1 MDGLIIGGGIQGN
14 LHAPL
19 VGLFNNIVG
28 SIDLILQHYHIAAF
42 ELIQYTVHIG
52 FINVVVGAMED
63 QDTVLTTA
71 VHLDHGMTADLI
83 AALQEADIRAM
94 LFQFPAEH
102 LGRLTGVASVIDR
115 NSCLSQSNGL
125 VKALAAQEYIAVHG
139 AFGLAGAQKIVH

>member
-1 MDGLIIGGGIQGN
+1 
-14 LHAPL
+14 
-19 VGLFNNIVG
+19 
-28 SIDLILQHYHIAAF
+28 
-42 ELIQYTVHIG
+42 
-52 FINVVVGAMED
+52 MED

-102 LGRLTGVASVIDR
+102 LGRLSGVASVIDR

-125 VKALAAQEYIAVHG
+125 VKALAAQECMRSMALL
-139 AFGLAGAQKIVH
+139 ALAGAQKLSTE